1 MAAYAAFKHVELY
14 NVGKAKKRVL
24 RPPGGG
30 SSDIFGS
37 DMPQTPRNV
46 KNRMVSNIFSVEKD
60 NSVKN
65 TVRQGAH
72 RFYFIGDNPR
82 RGQKP
87 VDSHSRLFGE
97 PMRPITPGKNHMK
110 SSIPFGQNTETAAA
124 AQKLL
129 TNGSSTANTTN
140 GHQYNGKSGSV
151 SSASSSVSSST
162 ENLKMNSGSRSVYIR
177 NMSRVEDNEKS
188 KPIKIDTTGCPL
200 TPVASA
206 AAPPPADVLGIDLPC
221 LDLEVGDVPKD
232 NEMYTEAGKHD
243 VNTQTRRDS
252 ESNVEQPHSLE
263 KKRSTANLKEPLA
276 LCPDYVKEV
285 HGPCNARN
293 PITGLGLNGD
303 GVGGLK
309 PVKQKTREGN
319 PVTGEGYRAGGTD
332 YIKAAGSTNSGN
344 GDNGGNSVVNK
355 NRVPPGGYSSGL
367 W

>member
-177 NMSRVEDNEKS
+177 NMSK
-188 KPIKIDTTGCPL
+188 
-200 TPVASA
+200 
-206 AAPPPADVLGIDLPC
+206 
-221 LDLEVGDVPKD
+221 
-232 NEMYTEAGKHD
+232 
-243 VNTQTRRDS
+243 
-252 ESNVEQPHSLE
+252 
-263 KKRSTANLKEPLA
+263 
-276 LCPDYVKEV
+276 
-285 HGPCNARN
+285 
-293 PITGLGLNGD
+293 
-303 GVGGLK
+303 
-309 PVKQKTREGN
+309 GN

-332 YIKAAGSTNSGN
+332 YIKAAGSTNSGSVGN